1 MKNIIIYAVLILLDI
16 LFVVDNS
23 IVAKN
28 SLLSQR
34 DKKYNEISSVEN
46 IRDTV
51 SVNIKNSDN
60 LKSLLA
66 NYKDI
71 KTLKI
76 RGVLKPDDVLYIK
89 ELATNSKLINLD
101 LKYALPAALNWIY
114 INNTNND
121 EYYDPKSYFNLSQT
135 NLVNVKLPEAMRYI
149 PKGSFKNCI
158 NLKKVTFSKSLSSVE
173 SEAFYGC
180 CDLDSIYIENIKSI
194 GFKAFYSCTDLRY
207 LYLGENQCSIS
218 SGNFIGWYTSISDK
232 ELYIGESAFENCRSL
247 SSVYIDNRVEINKK
261 AFSNCDSLKFVCL
274 PSVTSIG
281 ESSFQ
286 NCKKLKDVFLG
297 RLIKEIGSLAFKD
310 CISLYRIGMLCGDKP
325 KWNNVINGSN
335 LNPFINTPKDKKII
349 IIKGRYHDWKED
361 TYCGAKHLV
370 EVKTFFVRA
379 ANGVVIDGHYDIVFQ

>member
-16 LFVVDNS
+16 FFVVDNT

-34 DKKYNEISSVEN
+34 DKKSYEISSVEN

-60 LKSLLA
+60 LRSLLA

-76 RGVLKPDDVLYIK
+76 SGVLKPDDVLYIK

-101 LKYALPAALNWIY
+101 LKYA
-114 INNTNND
+114 T
-121 EYYDPKSYFNLSQT
+121 EVKSSVPYFNLSQT
-135 NLVNVKLPEAMRYI
+135 NLINVKLPEAMLSI
-149 PKGSFKNCI
+149 PHSFFKNCI
-158 NLKKVTFSKSLSSVE
+158 NLKKVTFSKSLSSVG

-247 SSVYIDNRVEINKK
+247 SSVYIDNKVEINKN

-281 ESSFQ
+281 ASSFQ
-286 NCKKLKDVFLG
+286 NCKQLKDVYLG
-297 RLIKEIGSLAFKD
+297 RLIKEIGSHAFKD
-310 CISLYRIGMLCGDKP
+310 CNSLYRIGMLCGDKP
-325 KWNNVINGSN
+325 YWNNISYY
-335 LNPFINTPKDKKII
+335 NPFINTPKDKKII
-349 IIKGRYHDWKED
+349 IIKGRYNDWKED
-361 TYCGAKHLV
+361 TYCGAKNIV

>member
-16 LFVVDNS
+16 FFVVDNT

-34 DKKYNEISSVEN
+34 DKKSYEISSVEN

-60 LKSLLA
+60 LRSLLA

-76 RGVLKPDDVLYIK
+76 SGVLKPDDVLFIK

-101 LKYALPAALNWIY
+101 LKYA
-114 INNTNND
+114 T
-121 EYYDPKSYFNLSQT
+121 EVKSSVPYFNLSQT
-135 NLVNVKLPEAMRYI
+135 NLVNVKLPEAMLSI

-158 NLKKVTFSKSLSSVE
+158 NLKKVTFSKSLSSVG

-349 IIKGRYHDWKED
+349 IIKGRYNDWKED
-361 TYCGAKHLV
+361 TYCGAKYLV

>member
-16 LFVVDNS
+16 FFVVDNT

-34 DKKYNEISSVEN
+34 DKKSYEISSVEN

-51 SVNIKNSDN
+51 SVNIKNSVN
-60 LKSLLA
+60 LRSLLA

-76 RGVLKPDDVLYIK
+76 SGVLKPDDVLYIK

-101 LKYALPAALNWIY
+101 LKYALPAASNWIY
-114 INNTNND
+114 YTNQD
-121 EYYDPKSYFNLSQT
+121 EYAPKSYFNLSQT
-135 NLVNVKLPEAMRYI
+135 NLVNVKLPEAMLSI

-158 NLKKVTFSKSLSSVE
+158 NLKKVTFSKSLSSVG

-232 ELYIGESAFENCRSL
+232 ELSIDESAFENCRSL
-247 SSVYIDNRVEINKK
+247 SSVYIDNKVEINKN

-281 ESSFQ
+281 ASSFQ
-286 NCKKLKDVFLG
+286 NCKQLKDVYLG

-325 KWNNVINGSN
+325 KWNNVINDSN

-349 IIKGRYHDWKED
+349 IIKGRYNDWKED
-361 TYCGAKHLV
+361 TYCGAKNIV